1 MTRATTPVS
10 LSAVRTESEAGSAG
24 SDTPTSWHGL
34 EDLRPVV
41 VRYLLR
47 RCRDES
53 EADDLAQETL
63 VRAARYRHRQRDHL
77 RPWLVQIA
85 ANVFRDHVGRVRRG
99 PAFTGDD
106 LLLESAAQGPEIATA
121 PVDPGE
127 TIDVDGEA
135 VDEEL
140 LLRDLRAA
148 VEELRASDRAVITGY
163 YGAGLSTAALAGRC
177 GISPSLVKVRLF
189 RVRRRLER
197 TLRERASR
205 RRTRR
210 LWECVG

>member
-1 MTRATTPVS
+1 M
-10 LSAVRTESEAGSAG
+10 
-24 SDTPTSWHGL
+24 
-34 EDLRPVV
+34 V

-63 VRAARYRHRQRDHL
+63 VRAARYRHRQRDRL

-85 ANVFRDHVGRVRRG
+85 ANVFRDHVGRTRRG

-106 LLLESAAQGPEIATA
+106 ALLESVSETPEDTTW
-121 PVDPGE
+121 PVDAGE
-127 TIDVDGEA
+127 TIDLDGEA

-140 LLRDLRAA
+140 LLADLRSA
-148 VEELRASDRAVITGY
+148 VEELRHADRAVIAGY

-177 GISPSLVKVRLF
+177 GISASLVKVRLF

-210 LWECVG
+210 LWEWTG